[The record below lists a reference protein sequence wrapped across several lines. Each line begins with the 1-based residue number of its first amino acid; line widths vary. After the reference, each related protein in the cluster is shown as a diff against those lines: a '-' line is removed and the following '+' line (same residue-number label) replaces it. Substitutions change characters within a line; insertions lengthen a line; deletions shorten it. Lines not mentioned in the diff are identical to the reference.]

1 MPTLHQCYFNS
12 IKVQLKRVA
21 KATAKNYALFQFHK
35 GTIKTKDEVKKRI
48 TECSFQ
54 FHKGTIKTYDYFNFI
69 ELLVLFQF
77 HKGTIKT
84 WCSISYQER

>member
-1 MPTLHQCYFNS
+1 MLFQFHKGTIRTCEWRTPSHRLPNFNS

-54 FHKGTIKTYDYFNFI
+54 FHKGTIKTSCKKEAKRKY
-69 ELLVLFQF
+69 
-77 HKGTIKT
+77 
-84 WCSISYQER
+84 